1 MDNLTM
7 HQRLVDFIGGFP
19 QGVSA
24 GEIERHFDISRT
36 TLNRWLK
43 EALRAGTV
51 TVTGKGNNL
60 AEARRFWKKMVTKF
74 HAREKQ
80 SSNVICVHFRSFAAD
95 ISVLHGCDR

>member
-1 MDNLTM
+1 M

-60 AEARRFWKKMVTKF
+60 AEARRFWKKWSPNFMP
-74 HAREKQ
+74 EKN
-80 SSNVICVHFRSFAAD
+80 SPVMLFAF
-95 ISVLHGCDR
+95 ISVHSRLIFQFCMAVTDR